1 MAARVPLQTIE
12 GWLFDL
18 DGTLIDMGDWV
29 ISRIAARFP
38 FLGEKCARA
47 LARKMVIY
55 SDVPLNKLAG
65 LLRRVDR
72 EEWLS
77 IIRGWFSRDQ
87 LPIFPLIPG
96 VRPLLAYLA
105 ERRVLAVVTSRS
117 QEDAEKFLTTYELA
131 KFIPLLVSE
140 ETVLR
145 LKPHPEPILTAVR
158 ALDLSPSLCAMVG
171 DMPVDM
177 QAAQDAG
184 VWAVGVLCG
193 VGRREELER
202 AGAQLILETT
212 ADLLPLLRG
221 GGAPFSSAGQGGR
234 GKEGAHEDQERR
246 QGVVDSVH
254 GDGGPDGARQLVD
267 ERVDDPDDKTR
278 GDDRG

>member
-1 MAARVPLQTIE
+1 MTARVPLHSVE

-18 DGTLIDMGDWV
+18 DGTLIDMGDW
-29 ISRIAARFP
+29 IIAKIAARFSL
-38 FLGEKCARA
+38 LGERWARA

-65 LLRRVDR
+65 LLRRIDR

-77 IIRGWFSRDQ
+77 TIHSWFSRDQ

-96 VRPLLAYLA
+96 VQPLLAYLA
-105 ERRVLAVVTSRS
+105 ERRPLAVVTSRS
-117 QEDAEKFLTTYELA
+117 QEDAEEFLATYGLTNL
-131 KFIPLLVSE
+131 IPLVISE

-145 LKPHPEPILTAVR
+145 LKPHPEPVLTALR
-158 ALDLSPSLCAMVG
+158 ELDLYPEQCAMVG
-171 DMPVDM
+171 DMSVDM
-177 QAAQDAG
+177 QAAQAAG

-193 VGRREELER
+193 LGRREELER

-212 ADLLPLLRG
+212 ADLLPLLQGGEAPRASTGQRG
-221 GGAPFSSAGQGGR
+221 GGEERAD
-234 GKEGAHEDQERR
+234 EDQERR
-246 QGVVDSVH
+246 QGVVDGVN

-267 ERVDDPDDKTR
+267 ESVDNADDEAG
-278 GDDRG
+278 GDDRR